1 MALLCPAPVLVAL
14 ERLAKRPQSAQGL
27 VEYALILV
35 LVALVVVLMLI
46 AFGASLRSV
55 YSNISTAIQR

>member
-1 MALLCPAPVLVAL
+1 MPGTGPRGAGKAREA
-14 ERLAKRPQSAQGL
+14 PQSAQGL

>member
-1 MALLCPAPVLVAL
+1 MLCPLPVQVAL
-14 ERLAKRPQSAQGL
+14 GKLVRRPQSAQGL
-27 VEYALILV
+27 VEYSLILV

-55 YSNISTAIQR
+55 YSNITTAIQR